1 VLSVKTTPASHLPLK
16 KPAFG
21 RSSQESQMRE
31 IFISPFHTEDAP
43 NERPKVN
50 KKKSVD
56 GCFLFKEPR
65 FKKIS
70 PNDSN

>member
-1 VLSVKTTPASHLPLK
+1 MLSVKTTSASHLPLK

-21 RSSQESQMRE
+21 RSSQASQMRE
-31 IFISPFHTEDAP
+31 IFISPFHLKDMAD
-43 NERPKVN
+43 ERPKPT

-65 FKKIS
+65 FKKVN
-70 PNDSN
+70 NDAN